1 MKFEF
6 IRVEKASHS
15 IPVLCALLGVTR
27 QGYHAWEARKPSQ
40 RALAEQRLRED
51 VKRIFD
57 ESRGTYG
64 SPRVHAELH
73 REGKKVG
80 KSRVERVMRELD
92 LVARRRRRFVRTT
105 QSDATHP
112 IAPNVLQRDF
122 TANAPNER
130 WVTDITYVATAEGW
144 AYIAAIVDL
153 HSRAVVGWALGD
165 SLDTSLPLEALTDA
179 LKRRRPAPG
188 LLHHSDR
195 GCQYTSREYRT
206 ALTKRGFTISMS
218 RKGNC
223 WDNAVAESFFA
234 TLKTELVDRRRW
246 DSHAELRAAAFEYI
260 ELFYNR
266 RRLHSALGYKTP
278 AEVEQLLEAA

>member
-112 IAPNVLQRDF
+112 IAPNVLRIRCTSPVLPSARPRGQAATGELGGAMGSAMATRSASGRRACRLRSGALWGRGAHECSASTWARARGSGRWASGEGLGRGRGGTPRGRD
-122 TANAPNER
+122 R
-130 WVTDITYVATAEGW
+130 EG
-144 AYIAAIVDL
+144 A
-153 HSRAVVGWALGD
+153 
-165 SLDTSLPLEALTDA
+165 
-179 LKRRRPAPG
+179 RRR
-188 LLHHSDR
+188 
-195 GCQYTSREYRT
+195 
-206 ALTKRGFTISMS
+206 
-218 RKGNC
+218 
-223 WDNAVAESFFA
+223 
-234 TLKTELVDRRRW
+234 
-246 DSHAELRAAAFEYI
+246 
-260 ELFYNR
+260 
-266 RRLHSALGYKTP
+266 
-278 AEVEQLLEAA
+278 